1 MSTITVAQEI
11 ETARE
16 RVTPVFEGLRED
28 QTAMFWETFGAA
40 AAAYRGARSEG
51 PAAHTFAGVVGEL
64 IRDAKGTASDPQYR
78 RGAPL
83 PAEYGA
89 PARESREFPPMPS
102 REPWATMPTDG
113 SGTLT
118 LPERIVYGLVGA
130 ACVVVL
136 LIMGWTLGLFGGSD
150 ANAAESPALPP
161 AGVSATDNRE
171 RDLIIEGGYLAWQA
185 WTECGNGPAACDTA
199 LRELNANPYGITVME
214 DGSLIKRE
222 DDPNRVTVS
231 LSELPSGDCWW
242 EVKNDGTTEALCS
255 GN

>member
-89 PARESREFPPMPS
+89 PARESREVPPMPS

-113 SGTLT
+113 SETLT
-118 LPERIVYGLVGA
+118 LPERIVYGFVGA
-130 ACVVVL
+130 ACVAVLVIIGFLVSGFGSSPDAPAPADMRTAGQVVTDAD
-136 LIMGWTLGLFGGSD
+136 LITQGGYWSWDVAESCGMRVPAECHKTLREV
-150 ANAAESPALPP
+150 NAAA
-161 AGVSATDNRE
+161 E
-171 RDLIIEGGYLAWQA
+171 R
-185 WTECGNGPAACDTA
+185 
-199 LRELNANPYGITVME
+199 YGLKVWE
-214 DGSLIKRE
+214 DGTISPIGR
-222 DDPNRVTVS
+222 DY
-231 LSELPSGDCWW
+231 
-242 EVKNDGTTEALCS
+242 
-255 GN
+255 